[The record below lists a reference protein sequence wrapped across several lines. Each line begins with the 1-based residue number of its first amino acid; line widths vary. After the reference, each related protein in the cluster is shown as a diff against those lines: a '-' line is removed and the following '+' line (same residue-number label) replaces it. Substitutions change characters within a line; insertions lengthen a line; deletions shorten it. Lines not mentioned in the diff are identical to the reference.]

1 MQTKSKAIV
10 YSQLN
15 CSWCDSA
22 KSLLKAYDYEV
33 EVRMIGEGGD
43 YTKQDLI
50 AAVPNARSVPQI
62 FIGDKHIGGFQELRR
77 LLTARE

>member
-1 MQTKSKAIV
+1 MQKKLKAIV

-22 KSLLKAYDYEV
+22 KNLLQSYDYEV
-33 EVRMIGEGGD
+33 EVRMIGEGGT

-50 AAVPNARSVPQI
+50 AAVPHARSVPQI
-62 FIGDKHIGGFQELRR
+62 FIGEDYIGGFQELRKT
-77 LLTARE
+77 LTSRE